1 MESRGEEGVRE
12 WMGSGGEV
20 EEWKTLILLTTKW
33 LLVCPMPHT
42 HHCLFSLLHTTS
54 G

>member
-12 WMGSGGEV
+12 WMGSG
-20 EEWKTLILLTTKW
+20 EEWQTLLLLTTKW
-33 LLVCPMPHT
+33 LLVCPMSHT
-42 HHCLFSLLHTTS
+42 YHCLFSLLHTTS